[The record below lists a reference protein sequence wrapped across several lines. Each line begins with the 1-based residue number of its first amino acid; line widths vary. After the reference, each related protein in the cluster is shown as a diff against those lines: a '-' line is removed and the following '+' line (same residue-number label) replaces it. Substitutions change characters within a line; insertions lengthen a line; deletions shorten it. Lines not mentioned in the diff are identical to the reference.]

1 MIYNLEFCINSNYYG
16 KTGEL
21 PHQIHQ
27 TLHLGYVAC
36 MGNLHS
42 KLQIVT
48 IRNFW
53 QIALLDSSIVTSEL
67 SNIHGEFMLKFE

>member
-1 MIYNLEFCINSNYYG
+1 MIYNLEFHTDSNYYG

-21 PHQIHQ
+21 PCQICQ
-27 TLHLGYVAC
+27 MLHLCCVAC

-48 IRNFW
+48 IRKHLANCFTRFANSH
-53 QIALLDSSIVTSEL
+53 I
-67 SNIHGEFMLKFE
+67 